1 MKVAIMTDSNSSITV
16 EEGRESGIYVL
27 PLPVIVDEE
36 VFIEGETITSQKLY
50 ESMNQG
56 KSVRTSQPSPGE
68 LMDMWQSILD
78 EGYDEIV
85 YIPMT
90 KRLSGSY
97 ESALNFAREFN
108 GKVQVV
114 NNLRLSVMQY
124 ESVYDAKS
132 MADTGMDAKSIKE
145 RLEKASRNAFMVL
158 TVDTLSYLKNGGRVS
173 ASKALVATLA
183 NIKPILMLI
192 GEELEVQKKARGL
205 QVARNKLIDLVKE
218 KGKELYG
225 SIPKEKLV
233 VGVIDTFVEDSKAR
247 ELVEKVKEV
256 FPGYKILNRKCP
268 CSVACH
274 VGPNAIGVSITVTDR
289 I

>member
-97 ESALNFAREFN
+97 ESALNFAREFD

-132 MADTGMDAKSIKE
+132 MADNGMDAKSIKE
-145 RLEKASRNAFMVL
+145 RLEKASRKSFMVL

>member
-1 MKVAIMTDSNSSITV
+1 MTDSNSSITV
-16 EEGRESGIYVL
+16 EEGKKDGIFVL
-27 PLPVIVDEE
+27 SLPVIVDED
-36 VFIEGETITSQKLY
+36 VFIEGETITSANLY
-50 ESMNQG
+50 KSMNEG
-56 KSVRTSQPSPGE
+56 KSVKTSQPSPGE

-97 ESALNFAREFN
+97 DSAVNFAEEFN

-132 MADTGMDAKSIKE
+132 MADAGMDARAIKE
-145 RLEKASRNAFMVL
+145 RLEKSSKNAFMVL

-183 NIKPILMLI
+183 NIKPILMLL
-192 GEELEVQKKARGL
+192 GEELELQKKARGL
-205 QVARNKLIDLVKE
+205 MMARNKLIDLVKE

-225 SIPKEKLV
+225 NIPKENLV
-233 VGVIDTFVEDSKAR
+233 VGVIDTFVEESNAR

-274 VGPNAIGVSITVTDR
+274 VGPNAIGVSITVLDR
-289 I
+289 V

>member
-97 ESALNFAREFN
+97 ESALNFAREFD

>member
-1 MKVAIMTDSNSSITV
+1 MTDSNSSITV